1 MWKISIMTLTEK
13 HGVKMLR
20 DNSESLKV
28 VLLDGFEKKKKQYE
42 ILTQVA
48 KYSWVAVNTPGRLVH
63 VKSMCVKHLYV
74 HSLMEFWDT
83 VEHSSDLSLLF
94 SRHFCRISNA

>member
-1 MWKISIMTLTEK
+1 MWKFSIVKLQEK

-28 VLLDGFEKKKKQYE
+28 VLFVGKKKQTE

-48 KYSWVAVNTPGRLVH
+48 KYSWVAVNISGWLVQ
-63 VKSMCVKHLYV
+63 VKSMCVKHWYV

-83 VEHSSDLSLLF
+83 VEHLSVLCLLF
-94 SRHFCRISNA
+94 SSHYCQISNFA

>member
-1 MWKISIMTLTEK
+1 M
-13 HGVKMLR
+13 
-20 DNSESLKV
+20 DLK
-28 VLLDGFEKKKKQYE
+28 KKKKQYE

-48 KYSWVAVNTPGRLVH
+48 KYSWVAVNKPGRLVH